1 VNTWGHKIKL
11 SIFGESHGPAVG
23 IVIGGLPAGIEID
36 DEGIAREMK
45 RRAPGGKAYATA
57 RREADVPRI
66 ISGVA
71 NGATTGA
78 PLACVIENT
87 DQRSKDY
94 SRILRPGH
102 ADWTAFLKYGGHA
115 DMMGGGH
122 FSGRLTAPLVFAGA
136 IAKQLLARRDVRI
149 YGRIKRIGAI
159 DDGIDLTGFDP
170 FVAVEEEERLRT
182 IARKEFSAAGDAEP
196 LFLDAILSA
205 KRSADSVG
213 GIVEVVAF
221 GVPGGL
227 GEPFFDSAE
236 SRLSSLLFS
245 VPAVKGVEFGGGFG
259 ITALNGSEAN
269 GSLRIRDG
277 QIYNTTNNNGGILG
291 GITNGMPLIVRVAV
305 KPTASIGKEQ
315 DSVDPDAMEEVR
327 FCVKGRH
334 DPCIVPR
341 AVPVI
346 EGCAALGLL
355 DLLLEHEMGV
365 WE

>member
-1 VNTWGHKIKL
+1 MNTWGQRIKL

-23 IVIGGLPAGIEID
+23 IVIGGLPAGVKID
-36 DEGIAREMK
+36 DAAVAREMQ

-57 RREADVPRI
+57 RREADAPRVV
-66 ISGVA
+66 SGLA
-71 NGATTGA
+71 NGVTTGA

-115 DMMGGGH
+115 NMTGGGH

-149 YGRIKRIGAI
+149 YGRIKRVGAI
-159 DDGIDLTGFDP
+159 DDGIDLTDSCP
-170 FVAVEEEERLRT
+170 TAAAAEEDRLRA
-182 IARKEFSAAGDAEP
+182 IAGKDFPVADDAES
-196 LFLDAILSA
+196 LFLDTILSA

-213 GIVEVVAF
+213 GVVEAVAF
-221 GVPGGL
+221 GVPAGL
-227 GEPFFDSAE
+227 GEPFFDSVE

-245 VPAVKGVEFGGGFG
+245 VPAVKGVEFGKGFG
-259 ITALNGSEAN
+259 AAALKGSESN
-269 GSLRIRDG
+269 GSLRIKDG
-277 QIYNTTNNNGGILG
+277 QIYGTTNSNGGILG

-305 KPTASIGKEQ
+305 KPTASIGQEQ
-315 DSVDPDAMEEVR
+315 DSVDPVTMEEVR

-334 DPCIVPR
+334 DPCIAPR
-341 AVPVI
+341 TVPVI
-346 EGCAALGLL
+346 ESCAALGLL